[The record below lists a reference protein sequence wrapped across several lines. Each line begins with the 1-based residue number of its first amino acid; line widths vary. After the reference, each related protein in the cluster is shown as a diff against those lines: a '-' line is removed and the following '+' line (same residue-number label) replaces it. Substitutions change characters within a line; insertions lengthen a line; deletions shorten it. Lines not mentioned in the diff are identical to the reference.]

1 MASIGSAGG
10 SAFSLNLAETS
21 CLDSDRVGVAIHVHV
36 SLRLHDA
43 KRRSRPRTLTP
54 CGIHN
59 SNSNLGVPYSLG
71 VGGFN
76 HLHHVSRRWMAGGAA
91 GVLDMD
97 VEAEAYMD
105 VFTASA
111 APPAI
116 QRRRIEATAYNGT
129 LKTRMRIFGI

>member
-1 MASIGSAGG
+1 MASTGSAGG

-54 CGIHN
+54 CGIHGSGSQ
-59 SNSNLGVPYSLG
+59 SNVLYAFEA
-71 VGGFN
+71 GGFD
-76 HLHHVSRRWMAGGAA
+76 HLHDLSRRWVAGGVA

-97 VEAEAYMD
+97 VEAEAYMY

-111 APPAI
+111 APPAT
-116 QRRRIEATAYNGT
+116 QRRRLEATAYNGT
-129 LKTRMRIFGI
+129 IKARMRIFGI